1 MSSPAPADD
10 PDRAPPAMPDS
21 SLQPIRRSPLYEEV
35 VERLRAFIDI
45 EELKPGDKLLSER
58 ELAQRLGVSR
68 TSVRQ
73 ALTALRVGGLV
84 EIRHGDGVYLLGP
97 PEDVVPSLADQLLQS
112 HAQLPAIM
120 EVREALETQTAR
132 LAARRRSEEDLRELR
147 AALDAMAAAIEAGE
161 DGADA
166 DQRFHGAI
174 ARAARNDLIVGLMDQ
189 LADPIDQTRRASLS
203 RPDRPPRS
211 LAAHHQILDAIERQ
225 DEHAAATAM
234 REHLEVVADL
244 AFVPHEDPSRRSRAH
259 RDTRPAQ

>member
-1 MSSPAPADD
+1 MFDPSMSNPA
-10 PDRAPPAMPDS
+10 
-21 SLQPIRRSPLYEEV
+21 LEPIRRSPLYEQV
-35 VERLRAFIDI
+35 VERLRTFIDVQ
-45 EELKPGDKLLSER
+45 ELKPGDKLLSER

-97 PEDVVPSLADQLLQS
+97 PEDVVPSLADELLQS
-112 HAQLPAIM
+112 HAQLPAII

-132 LAARRRSEEDLRELR
+132 LAARRRTTADLAEMRG
-147 AALDAMAAAIEAGE
+147 ALESMASAIDAGD
-161 DGADA
+161 DGAEA

-174 ARAARNDLIVGLMDQ
+174 ARAAGNQLLATLMDQ

-203 RPDRPPRS
+203 HPGRPPRS
-211 LAAHHQILDAIERQ
+211 LAAHLQILDAIERQ

-259 RDTRPAQ
+259 RDTRPPP